1 MRGVA
6 TVPRLVQTM
15 VMEWSPE
22 SDEPWPSN
30 RPIAESEAESASE
43 SETTIE
49 ELAVAVGRARDA
61 RTPKIEIPDE
71 LIFEPS
77 F

>member
-6 TVPRLVQTM
+6 TVPRLVRTM

-22 SDEPWPSN
+22 SDEPWPSSS
-30 RPIAESEAESASE
+30 PAGSPDDEVKA
-43 SETTIE
+43 TIE
-49 ELAVAVGRARDA
+49 ELALAVGRAGEA
-61 RTPKIEIPDE
+61 RAARAEAAEE

>member
-6 TVPRLVQTM
+6 TVPRLVQAM

-30 RPIAESEAESASE
+30 DGADRRLGSEA
-43 SETTIE
+43 TVD
-49 ELAVAVGRARDA
+49 ELAVAVGRAREG
-61 RTPKIEIPDE
+61 RTPKLEAPKLAEE